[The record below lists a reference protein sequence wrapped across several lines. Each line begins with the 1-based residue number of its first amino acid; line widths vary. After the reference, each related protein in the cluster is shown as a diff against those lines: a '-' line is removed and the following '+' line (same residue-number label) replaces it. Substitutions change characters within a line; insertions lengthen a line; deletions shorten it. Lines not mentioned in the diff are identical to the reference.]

1 LPASTGV
8 KSGSAAAAGVF
19 VAGGVVTGAVAAEE
33 VAAVVEVGN
42 AAWLVG
48 KFGSTATAPVRAL
61 VEITAVGAV
70 AAEVEPEEAA

>member
-1 LPASTGV
+1 MPASIGA

-19 VAGGVVTGAVAAEE
+19 VTGGVVTGV

-42 AAWLVG
+42 AAWLVAR
-48 KFGSTATAPVRAL
+48 FGSTATAPVRAL
-61 VEITAVGAV
+61 VEITAVGSV